1 MHPTHSLMQLL
12 ESCAEDMPAANNQ
25 LCLEFPLEEFLC
37 AVLANQAELQESFYS
52 LGSLSHLVE
61 EYRGLHPNF
70 SLTEEDLL
78 SEGWLSPFLDRW
90 DFGVMPRSSCTQEEE
105 FPLAHREPIVF
116 LRWLAD
122 RQRDSHY
129 EIRVPQFS
137 KILSDFRTL
146 FPQMPSESWF
156 VQEGYLSSD
165 ENCLSYSR
173 RRGRGAEAG
182 ALARLWNRWSNAM
195 EEEKVD
201 LWLGFAGALDSMNGA
216 FELLSYEQ
224 QQFLLSQIITRL
236 EAGRYPDISTE
247 NRRIFRFEAWQR
259 GAKNVCS
266 DWQPLSGDLLSD
278 FQTFDEQS
286 YRWDHLLIQ
295 RKRIIYSYVQILC
308 RHLHFLNREL
318 FERAVNILI
327 PLAEVGCLDEI
338 PIPSESLF
346 CLWSDPRTSLLACK
360 QMFFHSISKPD
371 IQDQLLSCTLHQIME
386 QVLLDRG
393 QTDAG
398 GTELTQL
405 LLFFVRHSGAGR
417 IGEAGNKA
425 LAQLL
430 TDLKRHSQKQEL
442 YLRQIVYKLGQRME
456 QAKDTLDWG
465 ACFRLVCLLMREI
478 YYGRGS
484 LPTVRAVPSCKALR
498 QILFNQYVRLLQ
510 SDAKF
515 LNGVSGLLDLA
526 LFSNAFWN
534 DIYQESRAA
543 WKEQHMLQR
552 PSKALQAQTSS
563 ERANSRYLCQIHLT
577 LLTTLMQNQ
586 PDPALERYFADFL
599 SDVFLPKYE
608 LLTCNT
614 IIASNALSYVETA
627 VGLVCADQDCFA
639 RFFQC
644 MNDYDLPELIL
655 IYHGAQDDKLKTYC
669 FSLIEGHPNRNTQLS
684 NMLYKNV
691 LIRLIL
697 DAKIEC
703 LYPTAEQ
710 ILDQELNCWKKYPG
724 IAFRQ
729 ERNQAAAQLNQVWL
743 NQKDY
748 DRLLKQGNPFYQAIT
763 FMESPKHRNLKRAES
778 LWKKLLKERVQPDCV
793 INLVY
798 TYSLQYEQEAQRG
811 DKEKAQ
817 LSHILSEVENL
828 RQSVEC
834 GAFNSW
840 EEAAQ
845 KHYAVNLYALYRQS
859 TQDRTAL
866 IRSLAKALGVS
877 TDLFVDLD
885 AKELKSAEIEPVK
898 IPSESPVSALRTYC
912 TATLA
917 QKARWFFEVKSCDP
931 TANPRRALLVWCMM
945 NTCAHLMAY
954 GPQLIVNDR
963 LPEDR
968 CTQLFRELFNQAY
981 AEMFTLTVND
991 QEQTG
996 HTSSQVRYGQG
1007 IAEVDLTF
1015 KNQGTIV
1022 AISEAMC
1029 LHSWQ
1034 KNEVCGHIH
1043 QLLGNNNLDTP
1054 MFLLIYAKSS
1064 SPEELWRKYCAY
1076 LKDEFVPAFDDSCW
1090 GPAAVT
1096 KFSESEDYIPDL
1108 HNLFYFHKRML
1119 RMTFGSPEKALPPM
1133 YHIFLSVGSQENI
1146 PVAAAARNKKHSPV

>member
-1 MHPTHSLMQLL
+1 MYPTHSLMQLL
-12 ESCAEDMPAANNQ
+12 ESCAEDMPAANSQ

-52 LGSLSHLVE
+52 LSSLSHLVE

-90 DFGVMPRSSCTQEEE
+90 DFGVMPRSSCTQEEL
-105 FPLAHREPIVF
+105 PLAHREPIVF
-116 LRWLAD
+116 LHWLAD

-156 VQEGYLSSD
+156 VQEGYLSPD
-165 ENCLSYSR
+165 ENYLSYGR

-216 FELLSYEQ
+216 FELLPYEQ

-236 EAGRYPDISTE
+236 EAGRYPDVSTE
-247 NRRIFRFEAWQR
+247 NRRIFQFEAWQR
-259 GAKNVCS
+259 GAENVCS

-371 IQDQLLSCTLHQIME
+371 IQDQLFSCTLHQIME

-430 TDLKRHSQKQEL
+430 TDLKRHSQEQEL
-442 YLRQIVYKLGQRME
+442 YLRQIVHKLGQRME
-456 QAKDTLDWG
+456 QTKDTLDWG

-484 LPTVRAVPSCKALR
+484 LPAVQAVPSCKALR
-498 QILFNQYVRLLQ
+498 QILFNQYVRLIQ
-510 SDAKF
+510 SDAGF
-515 LNGVSGLLDLA
+515 LNGISSLLDFA
-526 LFSNAFWN
+526 LFSHAFWN
-534 DIYQESRAA
+534 DIYQESKAA
-543 WKEQHMLQR
+543 WEGQHMLQR
-552 PSKALQAQTSS
+552 PLKALQAQTPG
-563 ERANSRYLCQIHLT
+563 EQANRRYLCQIHLV
-577 LLTTLMQNQ
+577 LLTTLMQNR
-586 PDPALERYFADFL
+586 PDPVVKQYFADFL

-614 IIASNALSYVETA
+614 IIASNTLPYVEAA
-627 VGLVCADQDCFA
+627 VGLVCADQDCFSKF
-639 RFFQC
+639 RQC

-655 IYHGAQDDKLKTYC
+655 IYHGARDDKLKTRC
-669 FSLIEGHPNRNTQLS
+669 ASLIEGHPNRKKQLS
-684 NMLYKNV
+684 NVLYKNI
-691 LIRLIL
+691 LIHLIL
-697 DAKIEC
+697 EAKIEC

-710 ILDQELNCWKKYPG
+710 ILNQELSRWKKYPG
-724 IAFRQ
+724 VAFRQ
-729 ERNQAAAQLNQVWL
+729 ERNQAATQLNQVWL

-748 DRLLKQGNPFYQAIT
+748 DRLLQQGDPFYQAIT
-763 FMESPKHRNLKRAES
+763 YLESPKHQNLERAEA
-778 LWKKLLKERVQPDCV
+778 LWKKLLSIQVQPACV

-798 TYSLQYEQEAQRG
+798 TYVLQYEQEAQRG
-811 DKEKAQ
+811 DNGKAQ
-817 LSHILSEVENL
+817 LSRILSEAETL
-828 RQSVEC
+828 RQSVERE
-834 GAFNSW
+834 ALNSW

-866 IRSLAKALGVS
+866 IRSLAKELGVS

-885 AKELKSAEIEPVK
+885 AEDLKSAEVEPVK
-898 IPSESPVSALRTYC
+898 IPSESPVPALRTYC

-917 QKARWFFEVKSCDP
+917 QKARWFFEMKSCDP
-931 TANPRRALLVWCMM
+931 TANPSRALLIWCMT

-954 GPQLIVNDR
+954 GPQLIVNNR

-981 AEMFTLTVND
+981 AERFSLTVND
-991 QEQTG
+991 QEQSG
-996 HTSSQVRYGQG
+996 HTASQVRYGQG

-1029 LHSWQ
+1029 LNSWK

-1043 QLLGNNNLDTP
+1043 QLLGNNNLNAP

-1064 SPEELWRKYCAY
+1064 SPEKLWQKYCAY
-1076 LKDEFVPAFDDSCW
+1076 LKDEFIPAFNDFTW

-1096 KFSESEDYIPDL
+1096 KFSESEDYVPDL
-1108 HNLFYFHKRML
+1108 HDSFYFHRRTL

-1146 PVAAAARNKKHSPV
+1146 PAAAAARNKKHSPV